1 MKIFEKVEMR
11 KIEKKWR
18 NQTSCSGTA
27 TERGYLAQFMANR
40 QKQFI
45 QEIFDRKWNFFRKN
59 GKIRSKNSKFSLK
72 NKFLAKMPAGTS
84 DFFTD
89 SGPHAKN

>member
-1 MKIFEKVEMR
+1 M
-11 KIEKKWR
+11 
-18 NQTSCSGTA
+18 
-27 TERGYLAQFMANR
+27 ERGCLAHFMTNR

-45 QEIFDRKWNFFRKN
+45 QEVFDPKWIFFRKN
-59 GKIRSKNSKFSLK
+59 GKIGSKNTKFSMK